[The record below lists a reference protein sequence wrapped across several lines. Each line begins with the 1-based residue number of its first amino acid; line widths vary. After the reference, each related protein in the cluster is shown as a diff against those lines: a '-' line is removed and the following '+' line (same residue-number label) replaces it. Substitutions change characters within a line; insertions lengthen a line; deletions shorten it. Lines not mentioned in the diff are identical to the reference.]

1 MNPAA
6 SKNVISRR
14 KVLRLAAMGIAAS
27 SVPAVSQEARSAS
40 GQVQQSIGPF
50 HQPLSASLDQNI
62 VEIKAGKVRGYRRG
76 PINVFKGIPYG
87 ANTAGANR
95 FRPPC
100 PVEPWAG
107 VRSCLSFGPINPDGF
122 DVLES
127 NDHAPWGDEA
137 AFLQYRGYE
146 HTFQSEDCLRLN
158 IWTPGLSSTKKRAV
172 MVYMHGG
179 GFSGGSGHDLR
190 SYNGAALSEAQDV
203 VVVTHNHRLN
213 AFGYLNLAEIGG
225 EQYKDSANIGLL
237 DIVAVLEWIR
247 TNISQ
252 FGGDHNRVMIF
263 GQSGG
268 GGKVG
273 CLMAMPNAKGLFH
286 AAAVQS
292 GSILRIAEQDKSAEL
307 ARNFLTELGLAPSDL
322 SKLQTASTKEIMS
335 AVHRTTAKLAASF
348 DAARIFSFKT
358 AIPGWGPTRDGNTL
372 PNQPFDPIAPDISA
386 EVPMIVGTNEHE
398 FVSGLDN
405 PDTVSFT
412 EKELEDR
419 VKAMLGNDAM
429 RVIEAYKQSYPAR
442 RPFDIL
448 AAIAAS
454 GVRSAAFTQAIRK
467 NALKRAGAY
476 EYIYAWR
483 TPVLGGRPGTFH
495 SAEIPMVFNNA
506 LYCDHYAGGG
516 SEGIDLARKM
526 SGAWAALAKSGSPQH
541 SEIPEWPPFE
551 AESKKT
557 MIFDND
563 CKVESNPEG
572 QGIELI
578 EELGDAR
585 IIDSTGT
592 R

>member
-1 MNPAA
+1 MNPKV
-6 SKNVISRR
+6 SKNAISRR
-14 KVLRLAAMGIAAS
+14 KVLQLAAMGIAAS
-27 SVPAVSQEARSAS
+27 SVPGVSEKADGAS
-40 GQVQQSIGPF
+40 GQVQQSIGQF
-50 HQPLSASLDQNI
+50 RRPLSVSLDQNI
-62 VEIKAGKVRGYRRG
+62 AETNAGKVRGYRRG
-76 PINVFKGIPYG
+76 PICVFKGIPYG

-95 FRPPC
+95 FRPPR
-100 PVEPWAG
+100 PAEPWTK
-107 VRSCLSFGPINPDGF
+107 VRSCLSFGPINPDAF

-127 NDHAPWGDEA
+127 GDPSPWGDEG

-158 IWTPGLSSTKKRAV
+158 IWTPGLGSTNKRAV

-179 GFSGGSGHDLR
+179 GFSGGSGHDLQ

-213 AFGYLNLAEIGG
+213 AFGFLNLAEIGG
-225 EQYKDSANIGLL
+225 EQYKESANVGLL
-237 DIVAVLEWIR
+237 DIVAVLEWVK

-252 FGGDHNRVMIF
+252 FGGDPNRVMIF

-273 CLMAMPNAKGLFH
+273 CLMAMPAAKGLFH

-307 ARNFLTELGLAPSDL
+307 ARKFLAELGLASGDL
-322 SKLQTASTKEIMS
+322 AKLQTASTKEIMS

-348 DAARIFSFKT
+348 DATRIFSFKT
-358 AIPGWGPTRDGNTL
+358 AIPGWGPTRDGKIL
-372 PNQPFDPIAPDISA
+372 PNHPFDPSAPEVSA
-386 EVPMIVGTNEHE
+386 AVPMIVGTNEHE

-405 PDTVSFT
+405 PDAVSFT

-419 VKAMLGNDAM
+419 VKAMLGNEAK
-429 RVIEAYKQSYPAR
+429 RVVEAYKESYPTRSA
-442 RPFDIL
+442 FDIF

-467 NALKRAGAY
+467 NALKRARAY

-483 TPVLGGRPGTFH
+483 TPVLGGRPGTSH

-506 LYCDHYAGGG
+506 LYCDHYTGGG
-516 SEGIDLARKM
+516 PEAVDLARRM
-526 SGAWAALAKSGSPQH
+526 SGAWAALAKTGSPQH
-541 SEIPEWPPFE
+541 SDIPEWPPFE

-557 MIFDND
+557 MIFDDD
-563 CKVESNPEG
+563 CEVVTNPEG
-572 QGIELI
+572 QGIKLI
-578 EELGDAR
+578 EELGAA
-585 IIDSTGT
+585 
-592 R
+592 